1 MLVSLK
7 LWCFWNILIQCKLE
21 AQFIL
26 IVYHESRLNH
36 IAYRKNGASTNK
48 SLSADPY
55 DIPLQ
60 FPVVVEDDA
69 KIG

>member
-1 MLVSLK
+1 MLLK
-7 LWCFWNILIQCKLE
+7 YFNSVQIRGPI
-21 AQFIL
+21 
-26 IVYHESRLNH
+26 HLNSIPRKTFKPH
-36 IAYRKNGASTNK
+36 RIAYRKNGASTNK